1 MAIAEIITGIRA
13 TWAAAGTAID
23 ARDAVKLNEVKLA
36 MSNQLLEL
44 YTAVFAL
51 LDAKTASD
59 ARTRDLEAEVVQLR
73 ERAIDKARYKLEE
86 PYPGTIVY
94 ALREDDATGEP
105 HHYICPGCLE
115 NRSVKS
121 IIQFSYKSKV
131 MGSCHECGKQFRFA
145 DNPTFDVSRLAGGS
159 TSWMGR

>member
-59 ARTRDLEAEVVQLR
+59 ARTRELEAEIVQLR

-94 ALREDDATGEP
+94 ALRKDDATGEP

-121 IIQFSYKSKV
+121 IIQFNYKSKV

-145 DNPTFDVSRLAGGS
+145 DTPTLDVSKLAGGS